1 MGKYNPDWAVVFRE
15 KSVKHV
21 YFIAETKGSMK
32 EVDIRVI
39 EKNKIECARRHFAAL
54 CNTTVKYDVV
64 TSYKNLYDIVAK
76 D

>member
-1 MGKYNPDWAVVFRE
+1 
-15 KSVKHV
+15 
-21 YFIAETKGSMK
+21 MK